1 MINPEE
7 YRDNPE
13 ACFENLKTRGVSESV
28 FNSLLT
34 SDQLWRNALQELESL
49 KQERKLKTPKG
60 KPSDTER
67 NKLKELSASIQE
79 KEVLLTKLE
88 EKKQNLAL
96 SLPNL
101 IHPLTP
107 IGKSDKDNTVV
118 KTVGKPKDFDFTPK
132 DHLTLLESLNG
143 CYSKASS
150 YISGAR
156 FSILS
161 GPFAKLERA
170 LVQFMLDKHTKEG
183 GYQEISAPVLVKS
196 QSLLGTGQLPKFEE
210 DLYKIEGEDLYL
222 SPTGEVQL
230 TNLFAKSILEEN
242 DLPLKV
248 CLNSPCFR
256 KEAGSYGKDLKG
268 LIRNHQFQKVEL
280 VCLCKKEDTVK
291 ELENLRNCAAS
302 ILDDLELPYRVMSL
316 CSGDLG
322 FASELTYDLEVWLPS
337 QNQYREISSCSSFG
351 NFQSRRTMIRY
362 RKEALVNYANT
373 LNGSGLAVGR
383 TIAAIIENGQNNKGD
398 INIPKALVPYMNLES
413 IKHE

>member
-7 YRDNPE
+7 YRDN
-13 ACFENLKTRGVSESV
+13 AKTCFENLSTRGVSESE
-28 FNSLLT
+28 FNALLK
-34 SDQLWRNALQELESL
+34 SDQLWREALQELEAL
-49 KQERKLKTPKG
+49 KQERKSKTPKG
-60 KPSDTER
+60 KPSENER
-67 NKLKELSASIQE
+67 KQLKDLSAHIQE
-79 KEVLLTKLE
+79 KESLVLSLE

-101 IHPLTP
+101 THPLTP
-107 IGKSDKDNTVV
+107 IGQNDKENVIL
-118 KTVGKPKDFDFTPK
+118 KTVGNPKVFDFPPK
-132 DHLTLLESLNG
+132 DHLSLLESLKG
-143 CYSKASS
+143 CHSKASS

-170 LVQFMLDKHTKEG
+170 LIQFMLDKHTAKG

-196 QSLLGTGQLPKFEE
+196 HTLRGTGQLPKFED
-210 DLYKIEGEDLYL
+210 DLYKIDGEDLYL

-230 TNLFAKSILEEN
+230 TNLFAKSIIDEN
-242 DLPLKV
+242 DLPIKV
-248 CLNSPCFR
+248 CLSSPCFR

-280 VCLCKKEDTVK
+280 VCLCSKEDAIK
-291 ELENLRNCAAS
+291 ELETLRNCAAS
-302 ILDDLELPYRVMSL
+302 ILDDLELPYRIMTL

-337 QNQYREISSCSSFG
+337 QQQYREISSCSSFG

-362 RKEALVNYANT
+362 RKEGFMTYANT

-383 TIAAIIENGQNNKGD
+383 TLAAIIENGQNKKGE
-398 INIPKALVPYMNLES
+398 ITLPKALVPYMNQET